1 MSLFNRVVIAAALA
15 MSSALAAGQG
25 APVADTR
32 SPRAGARGPES
43 AMSRFPLVYV
53 VRYRPGPAYQADKP
67 LLRQNLRDHE
77 GYMRRQTE
85 AGVIIAAGPTFD
97 EAGGL
102 VLINAAS
109 RHDAEA
115 FIRNDPAVIAGI
127 FAGEA
132 TDWRP
137 VFDARSIFRAAQ
149 RPPG

>member
-1 MSLFNRVVIAAALA
+1 MA
-15 MSSALAAGQG
+15 Q
-25 APVADTR
+25 
-32 SPRAGARGPES
+32 
-43 AMSRFPLVYV
+43 FPLVYV
-53 VRYRPGPAYQADKP
+53 VRYRPGAGYQADKQ
-67 LLRQNLRDHE
+67 LLRQDLRDHE

-102 VLINAAS
+102 VLIHAAS
-109 RHDAEA
+109 LHDAET

-137 VFDARSIFRAAQ
+137 VFDAQSLFRAA
-149 RPPG
+149 RCRKGR

>member
-1 MSLFNRVVIAAALA
+1 MSLSNRAVIAAALA
-15 MSSALAAGQG
+15 MCSAPAASQR
-25 APVADTR
+25 APVAEPR
-32 SPRAGARGPES
+32 SPQAETQGPQS
-43 AMSRFPLVYV
+43 AMAQFPLVYV
-53 VRYRPGPAYQADKP
+53 VRYRPGAAYEASKP
-67 LLRQNLRDHE
+67 LLRQDLRDHE

-97 EAGGL
+97 AAGGL

-109 RHDAEA
+109 LPDAEA

-137 VFDARSIFRAAQ
+137 VFDARSIFRAAP
-149 RPPG
+149 RPSN